1 MLEEDGM
8 STFFIALVEWSFL
21 LPKNEIFSYWV
32 TAIGEGQRAA
42 TLRAL

>member
-8 STFFIALVEWSFL
+8 STFFMTALVEWPFL

-32 TAIGEGQRAA
+32 TAIGG
-42 TLRAL
+42 